1 MATTTT
7 ATTAS
12 TKTPARVAL
21 INLDPPANELLRDC
35 FQQARIHGIVLTGVV
50 EPRLAREKFQA
61 FVVPLNDRATGLLET
76 IRSSTDNKR
85 AVVYGVAAT
94 TAEALP
100 FARHG
105 INALFHSPLEREA
118 AAKVVHSTQGLI
130 NGEMRLYVRV
140 PLVTEVKVEVQGRR
154 SSASSREVSGG
165 GIAFTTTDKLAIPQ
179 SVGLTFTLPGMPM
192 VSLNAVVSYLTESD
206 SLVGVRFAPSE
217 ARQRVKKWVE
227 DYLGIVSK

>member
-1 MATTTT
+1 MATTSPS
-7 ATTAS
+7 TTAS
-12 TKTPARVAL
+12 TKPPARVAL
-21 INLDPPANELLRDC
+21 INLDPPANEILREG
-35 FQQARIHGIVLTGVV
+35 FQQARIHGITLSGVV

-61 FVVPLNDRATGLLET
+61 FAVALNDRAAALLES
-76 IRSSTDNKR
+76 IRSSPENKR

-100 FARHG
+100 FARYG
-105 INALFHSPLEREA
+105 INALFHSPLDREA
-118 AAKVVHSTQGLI
+118 AGKVIHATQALI

-140 PLVTEVKVEVQGRR
+140 PLVTEVKLEVEGRR
-154 SSASSREVSGG
+154 SSASTREISGG
-165 GIAFTTTDKLAIPQ
+165 GIAFITTDKLAIPQ

-192 VSLNAVVSYLTESD
+192 VSLKSVVSYITAAD
-206 SLVGVRFAPSE
+206 GLVGVRFAPSE